1 MYKTIRDIHL
11 VLASFSLPFLV
22 MYGVSAVQM
31 SHNDW
36 FTMKPSVREQQIPLT
51 QGLTDARQAAR
62 QLMDRDPSVRGEL
75 TNVQITGTNIGFRI
89 VVPGTVHDVQYD
101 RATGEAQVKTS
112 VAGAMGMLNRLHHA
126 AGLWHEPAALQAWGF
141 MVALVSSA
149 LLLVGATGV
158 YMWFTRRP
166 ERRLGL
172 VLLGANVV
180 VAVTVLI
187 MMRVSGP

>member
-1 MYKTIRDIHL
+1 MYTTIRNIHL
-11 VLASFSLPFLV
+11 ILASFSLPFLV

-51 QGLTDARQAAR
+51 HGMTDARQAAR

-75 TNVQITGTNIGFRI
+75 ANVQVKGTQIAFRI

-101 RATGEAQVKTS
+101 QVTGDARLKTS
-112 VAGAMGMLNRLHHA
+112 VADAMGMLNRLHHA

-172 VLLGANVV
+172 VLLGVNVLF
-180 VAVTVLI
+180 AVTVLM
-187 MMRVSGP
+187 MMRASGP